1 MQQEKVREALE
12 QFSKR
17 VITEA
22 RSNLTRQ
29 KKNVSKV
36 GYDSLNKDLEV
47 YSTGNFSLAF
57 LMEEYMQY
65 QDQGVKGSKSTYS
78 ESKNSPFRY
87 TTKAPPSSV
96 FEKWIRQ
103 RGIQGRNKKG
113 QFITN
118 KSLAYLI
125 SRSIFN
131 KGIKGS
137 MFFTRPFETNYKKLP
152 DELVEAFGLD
162 LETFIT
168 FTNGNNIR

>member
-47 YSTGNFSLAF
+47 YSSGNFSLAF

-65 QDQGVKGSKSTYS
+65 QDQGVKGKKSTYP
-78 ESKNSPFRY
+78 ESKSSPFSY
-87 TTKAPPSSV
+87 KDKAPPSSV
-96 FEKWIRQ
+96 FEKWIKQ

-113 QFITN
+113 QYITN